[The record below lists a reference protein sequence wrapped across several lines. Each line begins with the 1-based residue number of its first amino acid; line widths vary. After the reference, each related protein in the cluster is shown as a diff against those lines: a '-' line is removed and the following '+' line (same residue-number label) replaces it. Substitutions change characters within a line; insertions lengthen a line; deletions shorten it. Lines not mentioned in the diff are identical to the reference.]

1 MSAASREPPRI
12 PSLGMLVSAVCLCQS
27 GRVKAPPRASFGA
40 RVTSH
45 LRQHLRRFLRWREAW
60 APSEELLHL
69 LLAGGVGVL
78 GGLVNLVFYYAIQWA
93 QLWFLHDSRDPVVV
107 AEVLGPLGRLL
118 MPAVGGL
125 LAGLVLQWG
134 LTAVGRT
141 GTSNLLE
148 AVVAGDGRLR
158 LRNSLVKA
166 ASSLVSIGT
175 GAPVGREGGIVQMAA
190 VLASKWGQLG
200 GWEPYRVRLMVGCGA
215 AAGIAAAYNAPISG
229 AVFAATVVLGNF
241 SMNLFGPLVFAS
253 VIATVLSRSF
263 FGIHPWY
270 DVPPFDVTS
279 LTQLPW
285 FVLLGALAG
294 VLAGGFLKALARGE
308 EMLDHFKLPLWGRL
322 AVGGI
327 AVGLLTL
334 AWPQIWGNG
343 YVVTNRILHGEFP
356 AETSP
361 LLWLAGLL
369 LAKLVASVVAVS
381 SGMVGGVFTP
391 TLFLGAALGSLGGTL
406 LHQFNLAQDIPTA
419 AFGLVGM
426 GAMLAGTTRSP
437 LLAMIMVFEIS
448 LNYSLMPALMLGC
461 AVATLVAGRLGRVS
475 IYTAELQRRGLE
487 LEPELIEPG
496 AGVERTVGDLMRD
509 PVPPVQE
516 TARLAELGARFLK
529 SPSNFLPVVNPEG
542 RLTGMVALHD
552 LKPYLNE
559 SRELGLIA
567 HDVMRPPPLCL
578 TPQES
583 LFEALPAVL
592 ASELRNI
599 PVVNSRA
606 EMRLVGTLV
615 RAEVVGRLAE
625 VSAPGRRL
633 ASRT

>member
-1 MSAASREPPRI
+1 MNP
-12 PSLGMLVSAVCLCQS
+12 L
-27 GRVKAPPRASFGA
+27 PRANLG
-40 RVTSH
+40 
-45 LRQHLRRFLRWREAW
+45 LRLASLLRCHLRRVLRWRQSYV
-60 APSEELLHL
+60 PSEELLHL
-69 LLAGGVGVL
+69 LLAGGVGVI
-78 GGLVNLVFYYAIQWA
+78 GGVVNLLFYYAIQWA
-93 QLWFLHDSRDPVVV
+93 QLWFLHDPRDPVVV
-107 AEVLGPLGRLL
+107 AEVLGPAGRLL

-134 LTAVGRT
+134 LTAVGRSG

-166 ASSLVSIGT
+166 ASSLVSIGS

-200 GWEPYRVRLMVGCGA
+200 KWEPYRLRLLVGCGA

-241 SMNLFGPLVFAS
+241 SMNLFAPLVFAS
-253 VIATVLSRSF
+253 VVASVVTRSF

-279 LTQLPW
+279 LAQLPW
-285 FVLLGALAG
+285 FVVLGG
-294 VLAGGFLKALARGE
+294 VAGGLAAAFLKALGRGE
-308 EMLDHFKLPLWGRL
+308 ELFDSWKLPLWGRL
-322 AVGGI
+322 ATGGL

-334 AWPQIWGNG
+334 GWPQIWGNG
-343 YVVTNRILHGEFP
+343 YVVTNRILHGEFLDDP
-356 AETSP
+356 AP
-361 LLWLAGLL
+361 LLWLTGLL
-369 LAKLVASVVAVS
+369 VAKLVATVLAVS

-391 TLFLGAALGSLGGTL
+391 TLFLGAALGSLGGATL
-406 LHQFNLAQDIPTA
+406 HHFNVAQEIPTA

-426 GAMLAGTTRSP
+426 GAMLAGTTRSS

-461 AVATLVAGRLGRVS
+461 AVATLVAGRLCRVS

-487 LEPELIEPG
+487 LPRELAEPG

-509 PVPPVQE
+509 PVPPVPE
-516 TARLAELGARFLK
+516 TARLAEIGARFLK
-529 SPSNFLPVVNPEG
+529 SPNNFLPVVSVEG
-542 RLTGMVALHD
+542 RLLGMVALQD

-567 HDVMRPPPLCL
+567 HDLMRPPPLCL

-599 PVVNSRA
+599 PVVSSRV
-606 EMRLVGTLV
+606 EMRLVGALV
-615 RAEVVGRLAE
+615 RAEVLGRLAE
-625 VSAPGRRL
+625 ASAPGRRL
-633 ASRT
+633 AGHA